1 MRRPAIMLAGLVAL
15 SGLSWAGGFGLAV
28 GGGFGAGGGAL
39 GAAAGFSLSRA
50 CYLEGEY
57 FSYPGGGS
65 RPDSFALSDIGVS
78 LLVYPG
84 ARDGRKTVPFIAVG
98 PAVMLGR
105 GQLDSV
111 SFSFGGGVRSRLSSQ
126 LSLRFEAR
134 LFFRLYEIEDEYPA
148 YDTTVVRVTAGL
160 QFGK

>member
-1 MRRPAIMLAGLVAL
+1 MKRAAIVLAGIVAL

-39 GAAAGFSLSRA
+39 GVAAGFSFSRTY
-50 CYLEGEY
+50 YLEGEY

-65 RPDSFALSDIGVS
+65 LPDSFALSDIGIS
-78 LLVYPG
+78 LLVHPG
-84 ARDGRKTVPFIAVG
+84 AKDGRKTVPFIVVG

-105 GQLDSV
+105 GALDSV

-126 LSLRFEAR
+126 LSLRLEAR
-134 LFFRLYEIEDEYPA
+134 LFFELYEIEDEYPA
-148 YDTTVVRVTAGL
+148 YDTTVLRVTAGL